1 MKNRLYYIV
10 IGVVCIISLISVYRY
25 AYSEQA
31 QRDMFASVV
40 ILPSFKLSLDNANI
54 NFGFTKPGEQVEL
67 YPNTHYNEVKCVSNK
82 GNAWYLKLSVIGN
95 VIGPQDSSVGID
107 DFKWMVNRSSGDGVT
122 EKGWNSFADLP
133 TRAYTSGPIDSAGG
147 EVTIQFKYRLD
158 MPPNATA
165 GTYNLNVLYT
175 MTDTP

>member
-10 IGVVCIISLISVYRY
+10 IGFVCMISIMSAYRY
-25 AYSEQA
+25 AYPEQV

-40 ILPSFKLSLDNANI
+40 VLPSFKLSLDNANI
-54 NFGFTKPGEQVEL
+54 NFGFTEPGKHVEL
-67 YPNTHYNEVKCVSNK
+67 YPNTNYNEVKCISNK

-95 VIGPQDSSVGID
+95 VIGPQDSKVVID
-107 DFKWMVNRSSGDGVT
+107 NFKWMVSRSTGDGVA
-122 EKGWNSFADLP
+122 EKGWHSFTELP
-133 TRAYTSGPIDSAGG
+133 ARVYTSGQADSAGG

-158 MPPNATA
+158 MPSNATA
-165 GTYNLNVLYT
+165 GNYNLNVLYT